1 MKKILFLLALVAGAT
16 ALFAQ
21 EFTLSG
27 EMKTGVLWR
36 EFDNGLKKDENQVIT
51 RMGSQDDA
59 GGGPGR
65 FRVNADYFHE
75 SVHLGFKVRINWESW
90 GADQGPSWS
99 YAFAYGNFFQDQL
112 TMAIGKLGASP
123 WGIGG
128 PELWNELESIAT
140 SGGIRF
146 EYKPSFVPGLNVG
159 FVLNGMNNY
168 TDLWPASEDI
178 TFLHYLEE
186 TVIGVSYTHQY
197 FHGRVAYRF
206 DTVADGERGGSDDY
220 LEAGRNGGE
229 MLYRLE
235 ERIIRNYLPDFRIWA
250 IGYYKGIGASEAN
263 KRDFLVKNWLF
274 AEYDPQYFNAGLR
287 FGYDV
292 EESLQF
298 FHFRPQFY
306 IKLWDNF
313 LNIGTRAAY
322 AIDFGG
328 DRVSTGA
335 YYYFEIEP
343 KIQVNFPN
351 FYVAVAYN
359 LRRQYVLDP
368 VGLYK
373 DEGSDPITQTQWLNL
388 RVGMTF

>member
-1 MKKILFLLALVAGAT
+1 MKKILFLLALVAGAA

-27 EMKTGVLWR
+27 EIKTGVLWR
-36 EFDNGLKKDENQVIT
+36 EFDDGLKKNENQITT

-65 FRVNADYFHE
+65 FRVNADFFHE
-75 SVHLGFKVRINWESW
+75 DFNIGFKVRINWENW
-90 GADQGPSWS
+90 GDGEGPSWP

-112 TMAIGKLGASP
+112 TMAVGKLGASP

-128 PELWNELESIAT
+128 PELWNELENIAT

-146 EYKPSFVPGLNVG
+146 EYKPNFLPGLNVG
-159 FVLNGMNNY
+159 FVLNGFNSD
-168 TDLWPASEDI
+168 TDLYPLSEDI
-178 TFLHYLEE
+178 TFLNYLEE
-186 TVIGVSYTHQY
+186 TVIGVSYTHEY
-197 FHGRVAYRF
+197 FHERVAYRL
-206 DTVADGERGGSDDY
+206 DSLVDGIRDKAGDY
-220 LEAGRNGGE
+220 REVNVNGGE
-229 MLYRLE
+229 MLYRVE
-235 ERIIRNYLPDFRIWA
+235 ERIIRNFLPDFRIWA
-250 IGYYKGIGASEAN
+250 IGYYKGIGASEIN
-263 KRDFLVKNWLF
+263 KEAYLVRNWLF

-292 EESLQF
+292 ESTLQF

-306 IKLWDNF
+306 VKLLDNF
-313 LNIGTRAAY
+313 LNVGLRAAY

-328 DRVSTGA
+328 DRIREGSA

-351 FYVAVAYN
+351 FYVALAYN
-359 LRRQYVLDP
+359 FRRQYVRDTED
-368 VGLYK
+368 YRAE
-373 DEGSDPITQTQWLNL
+373 DIEPITQTQWLNL
-388 RVGMTF
+388 RVGLTF